1 LLRVLFFIDETWQTI
16 NGSKIGALGAVA
28 IPQDRYNAF
37 CSAIYGMKSKVLG
50 ANELMH
56 SELKG
61 QSCFAKAAFK
71 RHELHGDSHWLKAA
85 DRFFEILAIHHARVF
100 VIWTTNPSLLT
111 LRHPSISAVSKP
123 YKQLFFDFRALMENE
138 APDRLGSLTFDLRG
152 TREDEATAGAMQ
164 NYMVRTR
171 GGWERHFIC
180 VPNFTVSSVSPGL
193 QAADMVAY
201 LGARLGARRS
211 RGQRPEDRPELGCY
225 IDRML
230 GLTYQFTRPGLSA
243 RRIRTARRVG

>member
-1 LLRVLFFIDETWQTI
+1 LLFFIDETWQVVSGRKT
-16 NGSKIGALGAVA
+16 GALGAVA
-28 IPQDRYNAF
+28 IPQDGYNAF
-37 CSAIYGMKSKVLG
+37 CNAIYGMKRTVLG

-61 QSCFAKAAFK
+61 QHCFTKAAFK
-71 RHELHGDSHWLKAA
+71 RQELHGDSHWLKAA

-100 VIWTTNPSLLT
+100 VIWTSNPDLLT
-111 LRHPSISAVSKP
+111 LRHPNTSAVSKP
-123 YKQLFFDFRALMENE
+123 YKQLLFDFRALMENE
-138 APDRLGSLTFDLRG
+138 VPGRLGSLTFDLRG
-152 TREDEATAGAMQ
+152 TRADEATAGAMQ

-201 LGARLGARRS
+201 LGARLGTRRS
-211 RGQRPEDRPELGCY
+211 RGHQADERPELKCY

-230 GLTYQFTRPGLSA
+230 GLTYQFRRPGLSA
-243 RRIRTARRVG
+243 RTVRTARRVG